1 MQNYKVIHGACKV
14 LVRNVILIYSDK
26 YNNAIMPKI
35 IPRIIKIQPKKATKL
50 KRMWV
55 KFKGIGHIW
64 RWQNLVKNWIL
75 EPFIVK

>member
-35 IPRIIKIQPKKATKL
+35 IPRIINTIMVKIPHNGFKSII
-50 KRMWV
+50 
-55 KFKGIGHIW
+55 KGIDRISPNNI
-64 RWQNLVKNWIL
+64 Q
-75 EPFIVK
+75 